1 MSWHRGE
8 EHGGVARVL
17 QEEGCPGWDHCLGP
31 LGHSPHKVGPGSEII
46 PLGIHSLLTR
56 KQPRS
61 DRPTSATPPVSLPSC
76 PSPLGGHRG
85 GGSLAGAWSCP
96 RASVS
101 CAEPPISQVGDR
113 RREQF
118 ATSPVEAVRAR
129 SSGTCW
135 MRPRL

>member
-46 PLGIHSLLTR
+46 PLGIHSLLKR

-85 GGSLAGAWSCP
+85 GGVPGRGLELPQGQCVMCRASHLAGGRP
-96 RASVS
+96 
-101 CAEPPISQVGDR
+101 
-113 RREQF
+113 
-118 ATSPVEAVRAR
+118 EA
-129 SSGTCW
+129 
-135 MRPRL
+135 